1 MFSLCVVARL
11 DTAMRISNGIKR
23 ESGGVLT
30 VGNRS
35 ENARFVLI
43 KRESGGSFPLNSGE
57 SEVRPP
63 KSSLIRMNLAENTH
77 FGRAQQN

>member
-11 DTAMRISNGIKR
+11 DTAMRISNG
-23 ESGGVLT
+23 
-30 VGNRS
+30 
-35 ENARFVLI
+35 I